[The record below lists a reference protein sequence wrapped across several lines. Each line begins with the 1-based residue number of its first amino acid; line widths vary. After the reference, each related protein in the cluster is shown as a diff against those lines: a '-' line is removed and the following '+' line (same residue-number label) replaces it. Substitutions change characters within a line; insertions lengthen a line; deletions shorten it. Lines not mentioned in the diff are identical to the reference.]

1 LEYNQAINGISLAF
15 APPAQ
20 DSEACEIGKQINSC
34 AIGGEGRR
42 TTTKLPADKA
52 FTGEFTGTLRG
63 I

>member
-34 AIGGEGRR
+34 AIGGKGRR
-42 TTTKLPADKA
+42 ITTKLPADKA
-52 FTGEFTGTLRG
+52 FTG
-63 I
+63 